1 MRVDLCIL
9 GGGAAGLP
17 LAAGAAQ
24 MGAKVALL
32 EPGTMG
38 GDCLNTGCVPSKALL
53 AAAKAAESSRK
64 GGPGVAGTP
73 PQVDFPAVMAHVRNA
88 IATIAPHDSVERFE
102 SLGVRVI
109 RAHGRF
115 TAPDRVEAGETI
127 TARRFAIATG
137 AQPFV
142 PDLPGLQALTAET
155 VWSLQDLPE
164 HLVIWGGG
172 AMAVELAQGFRRLGA
187 RVTIVSRAGL
197 LRGEDPEAVAL
208 LTATLRDEGVEMI
221 RATPTRGLPG
231 GLEWPGGGVQGSH
244 LLLALGRSPRTAG
257 LGLDAAGVAFTD
269 KGITT
274 DTRLRTTNRRIFALG
289 DVAGQG
295 QLTHLAGYHA
305 GIVLRQAVLGLPAR
319 ASAPIPRAIWTE
331 PEIAQIGRLAEPG
344 DEVQRVDLS
353 ALDRGVTDGATG
365 FAKLVIRKGRVMGVT
380 LAGPGAG
387 EQIALWSLALTAR
400 VKLSTVAGTVFP
412 YPSLSESAKR
422 AAGAYFS
429 PRLFENAGVKL
440 IVRAVQRL
448 VP

>member
-1 MRVDLCIL
+1 M
-9 GGGAAGLP
+9 
-17 LAAGAAQ
+17 
-24 MGAKVALL
+24 
-32 EPGTMG
+32 
-38 GDCLNTGCVPSKALL
+38 
-53 AAAKAAESSRK
+53 
-64 GGPGVAGTP
+64 
-73 PQVDFPAVMAHVRNA
+73 
-88 IATIAPHDSVERFE
+88 
-102 SLGVRVI
+102 
-109 RAHGRF
+109 
-115 TAPDRVEAGETI
+115 
-127 TARRFAIATG
+127 
-137 AQPFV
+137 
-142 PDLPGLQALTAET
+142 QALTAET